1 MTNFTVYSST
11 PSRNGGFINVIQEL
25 NSSPE
30 ITGYIDT
37 EIGRLPIKDG
47 RTVLSSY
54 MIKTPAQLAAGLE
67 FQLDL
72 VLFSQKE
79 QEYTKDGEDRTTIW
93 LYPKG

>member
-1 MTNFTVYSST
+1 MTNLTVYSST
-11 PSRNGGFINVIQEL
+11 ASRNGGFINVIQEI
-25 NSSPE
+25 NSNPA

-37 EIGRLPIKDG
+37 PIGRLPIKDS

-54 MIKTPAQLAAGLE
+54 MIKTPGELTKGLE

-72 VLFSQKE
+72 ALFSQKE
-79 QEYTKDGEDRTTIW
+79 QAYTKDGEDRTTTW